1 MRAWDVSFSLTG
13 PHRWRRSSAC
23 ALAVMGT
30 MVDRRGVTVPVVDS
44 LAAEGCVAV
53 ELQAKEGQV
62 LLNGWYVYTCAAC

>member
-1 MRAWDVSFSLTG
+1 
-13 PHRWRRSSAC
+13 
-23 ALAVMGT
+23 MGT